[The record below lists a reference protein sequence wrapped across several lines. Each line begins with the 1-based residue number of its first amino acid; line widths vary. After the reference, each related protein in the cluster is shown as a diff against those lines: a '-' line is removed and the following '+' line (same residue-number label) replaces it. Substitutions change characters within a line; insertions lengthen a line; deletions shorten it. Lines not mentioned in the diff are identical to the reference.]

1 VLGSIHLRL
10 QMQVARARLARATAG
25 RLLGLSA
32 ATFIAL
38 TMACAAGPCSTE
50 IATMQ
55 ARLNARLAAAA
66 AAAPSAPESATALR
80 HRQPTP
86 RSVASA
92 LVALGVLSREK
103 AKIIG
108 QAMAQARQADQ
119 AGDKAACER
128 ALDEVERTIGP

>member
-1 VLGSIHLRL
+1 MLGSIHLRV
-10 QMQVARARLARATAG
+10 QIQAARTRPAQATVG

-32 ATFIAL
+32 AAFIAL
-38 TMACAAGPCSTE
+38 TTACAAGPCSPE
-50 IATMQ
+50 IAAME

-66 AAAPSAPESATALR
+66 AAPSAPESAAALR

-86 RSVASA
+86 RSLASA

-119 AGDKAACER
+119 AGNEAACER